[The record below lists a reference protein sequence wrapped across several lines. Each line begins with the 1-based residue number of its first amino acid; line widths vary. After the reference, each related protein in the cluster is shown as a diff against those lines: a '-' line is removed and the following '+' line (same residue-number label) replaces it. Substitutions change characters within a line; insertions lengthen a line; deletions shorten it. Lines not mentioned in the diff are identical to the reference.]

1 MPISPTILMLHP
13 TVTSLLAILPY
24 YAYALLLV
32 CGASYF
38 YRRTCRFSF
47 TDELTERDNPA
58 FGAAFTGYLAGVG
71 IALTGAFPS
80 QQTLFKD
87 ALLTMTYSGVLAILL
102 MRVSIWVNNTFVLSR
117 FSGHDEI
124 LRDHNMGAGI
134 AVGGSSIGTGLV
146 LAAIMTGESENY
158 LLGIRDILI
167 YWAVG
172 QTLFIGGAHLFFRVA
187 GYDVQGILEKNNNT
201 AAGISL
207 AGFLIALGVFVWS
220 VSRNA
225 SGNIL
230 PEVGTTVLLALI
242 GGAVLLMSRVLT
254 EKLILPRI
262 NFAKE
267 ISTDENK
274 AAGLVSAACSIVTAL
289 MLAAAITA

>member
-1 MPISPTILMLHP
+1 MLHP
-13 TVTSLLAILPY
+13 TVASLLAVLPY
-24 YAYALLLV
+24 YAYALILV

-58 FGAAFTGYLAGVG
+58 FGAAFTGYLTGVG

-80 QQTLFKD
+80 QQTSLTTG
-87 ALLTMTYSGVLAILL
+87 LLAMTYSGVLVILL
-102 MRVSIWVNNTFVLSR
+102 MRISIWVNDAFVLSR

-124 LRDHNMGAGI
+124 LRDRNMGAGV
-134 AVGGSSIGTGLV
+134 AVAGSSIGTGLV

-158 LLGIRDILI
+158 LLGIRDTLV

-172 QTLFIGGAHLFFRVA
+172 QTLFVAGAHLFFRIA
-187 GYDVQGILEKNNNT
+187 GYDVQGILEKKKNT

-207 AGFLIALGVFVWS
+207 GGFLTALGIFVWS

-225 SGNIL
+225 SGNLL
-230 PEVGTTVLLALI
+230 PEVGTTVVFGLI
-242 GGAVLLMSRVLT
+242 GGVVLLMSRVLT

-267 ISTDENK
+267 ISTDENN